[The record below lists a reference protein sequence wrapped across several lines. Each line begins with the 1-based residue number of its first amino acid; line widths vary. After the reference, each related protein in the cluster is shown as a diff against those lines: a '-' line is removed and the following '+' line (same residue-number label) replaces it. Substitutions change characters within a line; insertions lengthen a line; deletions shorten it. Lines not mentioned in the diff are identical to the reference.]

1 MSTKTTQPAI
11 FQGAVITD
19 VMPELDD
26 VQSIQP
32 VNPDQPSP
40 EDCWLIEKM
49 ASHFLTA
56 DEICSIVRITRG
68 QFEGNLEYAAAFQRG
83 TNMGKASLRRMQ
95 FVAAKRN
102 PVMQIWLGKQHLD
115 QHDKVETKQGDT
127 RKDAYEGFLN
137 KLQIELN
144 VSTTGQT
151 APVVIG
157 SGKGDSPVHL
167 GTVGSDQPNGA
178 DSGRV
183 VGETGKPSDH
193 QELVRRPDERGADV

>member
-1 MSTKTTQPAI
+1 MSKNTTPLVPLV
-11 FQGAVITD
+11 GSAVID

-26 VQSIQP
+26 VQQIQP
-32 VNPDQPSP
+32 INPDQPSP

-56 DEICSIVRITRG
+56 DEICSIVKITRG
-68 QFEGNLEYAAAFQRG
+68 QFEGNLEYAASYQRG
-83 TNMGKASLRRMQ
+83 VNMGKASLRRMQ

-151 APVVIG
+151 APVIIG
-157 SGKGDSPVHL
+157 SGKGDSALHL
-167 GTVGSDQPNGA
+167 GAVRTDQPDGT
-178 DSGRV
+178 DSGGV
-183 VGETGKPSDH
+183 VGETLDSGDH
-193 QELVRRPDERGADV
+193 QELVRRPDERGVDV